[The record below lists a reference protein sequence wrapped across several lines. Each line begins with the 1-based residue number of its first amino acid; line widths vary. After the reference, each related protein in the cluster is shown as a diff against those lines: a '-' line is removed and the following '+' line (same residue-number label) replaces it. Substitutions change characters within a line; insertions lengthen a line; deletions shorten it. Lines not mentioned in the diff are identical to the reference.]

1 MRYADDSNGKS
12 PLDASHYAGMLVVL
26 AIIGLVAIRYIMEP

>member
-1 MRYADDSNGKS
+1 MRYADDSTK

-26 AIIGLVAIRYIMEP
+26 AILGLVAIRYIMEP